1 MLQRP
6 VSTARRGHS
15 RRVMSP
21 LVLALALVATG
32 SASAQSCGTG
42 GCAFWATEVNDSW
55 FNPFRWGGIL
65 PWQGGVPNSSVSCRI
80 ELAVQIDVL
89 GQGQGA
95 SCHHLQFNHT
105 GAVVRVAGSSFRAE
119 LNVHGTQMDNNGLIL
134 IGGQDAL
141 HDSSLIIHN
150 NTNANGANGR
160 IRLSAP
166 PATHGA
172 FLSPA
177 NNLGWLLVNWPSH
190 TIEGNG
196 TIRVRLQ
203 NDGLVD
209 ANVAG
214 RSLTFESL
222 HNIDNNSLVR
232 ARNGGSLVLSMANGD
247 HGFRQF
253 GGGEIVIENGSG
265 LALVSAGDQGLIG
278 GRLQTIGSGVAT
290 VFSQGFRIEDV
301 HVVAGSRMTFSGNA
315 GLYIGPL
322 GLEND
327 GLIHT
332 GPNGFVTSRFAD
344 STTMRGTGR
353 LQLEGGALSALF
365 GGGGQAMV
373 NSAGHSIGGFGTIAL
388 ALTNRGELLADRNGQ
403 TSGPIQLT
411 LQTSAQVNEGTM
423 VARGGGSLHLQS
435 VTLTQSAQGLVRA
448 EHDSGFVL
456 EGSNPMVFGGTLATS
471 GTGTIYVGSS
481 TARLENLTLAAGAN
495 VLVPCA
501 IPLTIA
507 GTIANRGTITVDN
520 AGCGPNFA
528 TLRGSGATALTQ
540 SGEVR
545 LRANGPS
552 GNVTLEGAGGLL
564 TLGAGQ
570 VLTGFGR
577 INGEVR
583 IDGAIAPDQSH
594 APLGPVGTLSVNP
607 GAMLTLGNSADAVF
621 DLASP
626 ASFDRIAGSGTVQL
640 GGRLVLNSVDG
651 YVPALGTS
659 FDLITATSV
668 SGRFRSVQFPP
679 EFSGLDAQ
687 IEVLSDRVRLTI
699 VAPLLVNGFE
709 GL

>member
-6 VSTARRGHS
+6 ASTARRG
-15 RRVMSP
+15 RVMSS
-21 LVLALALVATG
+21 LALALALAVAATG
-32 SASAQSCGTG
+32 PASAQSCGTG

-80 ELAVQIDVL
+80 ELAVQVDAL
-89 GQGQGA
+89 GQGEVA

-105 GAVVRVAGSSFRAE
+105 GIVVRVAGSSHRAE

-141 HDSSLIIHN
+141 QDSSLIIHN

-166 PATHGA
+166 PNHGA
-172 FLSPA
+172 FLSPIS
-177 NNLGWLLVNWPSH
+177 NLGWLLVNWPSH

-196 TIRVRLQ
+196 SIRVRLQ

-209 ANVAG
+209 ANVSG
-214 RSLTFESL
+214 RSLTFDGS
-222 HNIDNNSLVR
+222 HSIDNNGLVR
-232 ARNGGSLVLSMANGD
+232 ARDGGSLTLAMANGD
-247 HGFRQF
+247 LGFRQF
-253 GGGEIVIENGSG
+253 GGGRIIIGNGSG
-265 LALVSAGDQGLIG
+265 LALFGAGNQGLVG
-278 GRLQTIGSGVAT
+278 GRLQTLGSGVAT
-290 VFSQGFRIEDV
+290 VFSQGFPIDDLHFE
-301 HVVAGSRMTFSGNA
+301 AGSRMTFSGNA
-315 GLYIGPL
+315 GLYLGPL
-322 GLEND
+322 GVQND

-332 GPNGFVTSRFAD
+332 GPSGFVTSRFAA
-344 STTMRGTGR
+344 STTLSGNGR

-373 NSAGHSIGGFGTIAL
+373 NSAGHTIGGFGTIAL
-388 ALTNRGELLADRNGQ
+388 ALTNRGELLADRNGL
-403 TSGPIQLT
+403 TSGPGQLT
-411 LQTSAQVNEGTM
+411 LQTSTQINEGTM
-423 VARGGGSLHLQS
+423 VARNGGTLSLQGI
-435 VTLTQSAQGLVRA
+435 TLTQGPLGLMRA
-448 EHDSGFVL
+448 EQDSAIVL
-456 EGSNPMVFGGTLATS
+456 EGAAAIVGGRLATS
-471 GTGTIYVGSS
+471 GNGVIFPNSS
-481 TARLENLTLAAGAN
+481 DARLENLTLTSGAK
-495 VLVPCA
+495 LTVPCSRT
-501 IPLTIA
+501 LTLVGSI
-507 GTIANRGTITVDN
+507 NNSGTITLDN
-520 AGCGPNFA
+520 AGCGSNFA
-528 TLRGSGATALTQ
+528 ILRGSGATTLTQ
-540 SGEVR
+540 AGEVR
-545 LRANGPS
+545 LHADGPS

-564 TLGAGQ
+564 TLASGQ